1 MYYSEVYDLFEQWQ
15 ESKPKQLIN
24 FIVEYL
30 DEDKYWLASNIGKV
44 DKETLIKIGKYLE
57 NANATN

>member
-1 MYYSEVYDLFEQWQ
+1 MYYSEANEIFEQWQ

-30 DEDKYWLASNIGKV
+30 DEDKYWLGYRYCI
-44 DKETLIKIGKYLE
+44 Y
-57 NANATN
+57 

>member
-1 MYYSEVYDLFEQWQ
+1 MYYSKANEIFEQWQ

-30 DEDKYWLASNIGKV
+30 DEDKYWLASNISKV

-57 NANATN
+57 NANA

>member
-1 MYYSEVYDLFEQWQ
+1 MYYSEVYDLFEQWR

-30 DEDKYWLASNIGKV
+30 DEDKYWLASNISKA
-44 DKETLIKIGKYLE
+44 DKETLIKIVKYLE
-57 NANATN
+57 DTNA

>member
-1 MYYSEVYDLFEQWQ
+1 MYYSEVYDLFEQWS
-15 ESKPKQLIN
+15 EAKPKQLIN

-30 DEDKYWLASNIGKV
+30 DEDKYWLASNISKA

-57 NANATN
+57 NTNS

>member
-1 MYYSEVYDLFEQWQ
+1 MYYSEVYDLFEQWR

-30 DEDKYWLASNIGKV
+30 DEDKYWLNSNISKA

-57 NANATN
+57 NTNA

>member
-1 MYYSEVYDLFEQWQ
+1 MYYSGVYDLFEQWR

-30 DEDKYWLASNIGKV
+30 DEDKYWLNSNISKA

-57 NANATN
+57 NTNA

>member
-1 MYYSEVYDLFEQWQ
+1 MYYSEVYDLFEQWR

-30 DEDKYWLASNIGKV
+30 DEDKYWLNSNISKV

-57 NANATN
+57 NTNA